1 MLLYLL
7 IAAAGA
13 AGLALGAWTA
23 VVGRRPAWLPARP
36 MAAGTARAWGVATG
50 LAGVGLLILGVDMIG
65 PRNGVL
71 QVVGFLL
78 LVLGAAVVVIAP
90 PGSRRAR

>member
-7 IAAAGA
+7 IAAVGA
-13 AGLALGAWTA
+13 AALALGAWTA
-23 VVGRRPAWLPARP
+23 VAGRRPAWLPARP
-36 MAAGTARAWGVATG
+36 VPTGTARAWGAATG
-50 LAGVGLLILGVDMIG
+50 LAGLGLLILGVDMMG

-78 LVLGAAVVVIAP
+78 LVLGAGVVVVAP